1 MLRSKWPLVGLT
13 IAVVA
18 ASLGVG
24 LAIPLQGS
32 ILYSVLVL
40 AVLIAAW
47 YGGLAMGLVAT
58 ALGTV
63 GSVWMA
69 ARQVPSGAPHP
80 VSFTHLVVFA
90 VVGAAVSALVD
101 TRRRSHLQLEDLR
114 AQHQR
119 LSEVMHSI
127 GIGHWYSD
135 LPTQQMFW
143 DGQCKA
149 HYGLPPDAEITL
161 DVLLTCVHPDD
172 RKVLQTAAE
181 RAIFG
186 HTSCDVDYRVVHP
199 NGEVRWLKALG
210 RGFYDKA
217 GRPTRFDG
225 ITVDITPQK
234 QAEEALSEAN
244 RLKDQFLGAVSHEL
258 RTPLNAVLGWARL
271 LSTGDLPDH
280 RVPHAISVIE
290 RNAQAQA
297 RLVEDLLD
305 LSSIV
310 TGRLRLRI
318 EPVDL
323 GAVALSALD
332 AVRPAADARQVT
344 LVTDI
349 AADARWLPGDPD
361 RLRQVVWNLLANA
374 VKFTPG
380 GGRVSLSLTAS
391 GNSIVLQVADTGRG
405 IEPEFLPRIFD
416 RFTQADGEEM
426 RGVRG
431 LGLGLAIVRELAE
444 AHGGTVEARSAG
456 PGSGASFVVTLPG
469 RLVGA
474 PERPTAAR
482 GALA

>member
-1 MLRSKWPLVGLT
+1 M
-13 IAVVA
+13 
-18 ASLGVG
+18 
-24 LAIPLQGS
+24 
-32 ILYSVLVL
+32 
-40 AVLIAAW
+40 LIAAW
-47 YGGLAMGLVAT
+47 YGGLLMGLVAT
-58 ALGTV
+58 ALAAG
-63 GSVWMA
+63 GSVGA
-69 ARQVPSGAPHP
+69 SVLTAGPGAPGSIGFVH
-80 VSFTHLVVFA
+80 VVVFA
-90 VVGAAVSALVD
+90 VVGAVVSALVD
-101 TRRRSHLQLEDLR
+101 VRRQSQLQLEDLR
-114 AQHQR
+114 AQHLR

-149 HYGLPPDAEITL
+149 HYGLQPDAEITL
-161 DVLLTCVHPDD
+161 DVLLARVHPDD
-172 RKVLQTAAE
+172 RAILQTAAE

-199 NGEVRWLKALG
+199 DGEVRWLKALG
-210 RGFYDKA
+210 RGFYDRA

-234 QAEEALSEAN
+234 KAEEALSEAN

-271 LSTGDLPDH
+271 LATGDLPSH

-310 TGRLRLRI
+310 TGRLRLRV

-332 AVRPAADARQVT
+332 AVRPAAEARQVT

-349 AADARWLPGDPD
+349 DSGARWLPGDPD
-361 RLRQVVWNLLANA
+361 RLRQIVWNLLANA
-374 VKFTPG
+374 VKFTPAG
-380 GGRVSLSLTAS
+380 GHVTLSLWPS
-391 GNSIVLQVADTGRG
+391 GNGTVLRVADTGRG
-405 IEPEFLPRIFD
+405 IEPEFLPRIFE
-416 RFTQADGEEM
+416 RFSQADGEEM

-431 LGLGLAIVRELAE
+431 LGLGLAIVRELVE
-444 AHGGTVEARSAG
+444 AHGGTVEAQSDG
-456 PGSGASFVVTLPG
+456 PGTGAAFIVTLPV
-469 RLVGA
+469 RLLGA
-474 PERPTAAR
+474 PERTPAR